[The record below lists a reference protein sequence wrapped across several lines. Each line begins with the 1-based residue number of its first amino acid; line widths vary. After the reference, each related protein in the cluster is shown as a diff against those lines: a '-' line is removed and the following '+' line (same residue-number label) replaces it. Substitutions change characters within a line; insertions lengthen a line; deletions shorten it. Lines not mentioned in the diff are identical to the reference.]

1 MCLRATTTVLVAAEL
16 HLVAIVVCQLR
27 FSNRCSWTR
36 TQARSVETRSSARKW
51 VGILGNG
58 TLHIGARSIVRA
70 SWILNWRIP
79 LLRNLRRRDVFAWGE
94 SIAIE
99 PCVLP
104 ELERDWKR
112 VDVELLPPSGLI
124 ARTVKLAVVDPTNRH
139 GELVAHSVSKRTR
152 LGKREVM
159 RIRRYAAAH
168 KTRLPQD
175 EPPVALITQADGF
188 AQSTGRPAS
197 RSLFGLRR
205 RFLTGEVLVGDSKR
219 RRVRGQ
225 TIGRTGRGRPV
236 RGLAIA
242 DPGDPIPKPLLDN
255 CGIRRCQGVLGR
267 QISLRPAGCLIRR
280 ADSR

>member
-1 MCLRATTTVLVAAEL
+1 
-16 HLVAIVVCQLR
+16 
-27 FSNRCSWTR
+27 
-36 TQARSVETRSSARKW
+36 
-51 VGILGNG
+51 
-58 TLHIGARSIVRA
+58 
-70 SWILNWRIP
+70 RIS
-79 LLRNLRRRDVFAWGE
+79 LLRNLRRRDVVAWGE

-112 VDVELLPPSGLI
+112 VDVELLPPCGLI
-124 ARTVKLAVVDPTNRH
+124 ARAMKLAVVDPTNRH

-188 AQSTGRPAS
+188 AQSTGRPAW

-205 RFLTGEVLVGDSKR
+205 RFLTGDSKR

-225 TIGRTGRGRPV
+225 TIGRTGRSRPV

-242 DPGDPIPKPLLDN
+242 DRGDPIPKPLLDN
-255 CGIRRCQGVLGR
+255 FGIRRCQGVLGR
-267 QISLRPAGCLIRR
+267 QILLRPAGCLIRR
-280 ADSR
+280 ANSR